1 MGIRGVWCC
10 NTLNMVTPFDES
22 GTSVHI
28 VKSYVLDNGETIV
41 RVRPGIF
48 ILDSEP
54 HMPNVVVGILY

>member
-1 MGIRGVWCC
+1 
-10 NTLNMVTPFDES
+10 MVTPFDES